1 MMPIV
6 KRLVMIPVLFLMI
19 GLFDASTAH
28 AQSLDALRD
37 SGKVGE
43 AFDGYARARDASV
56 QSAVDAINAKRR
68 SIYQQRANQQG
79 VSVDQVGKVYAKQI
93 VSKAP
98 AGTWLMKA
106 DGSWVQK

>member
-1 MMPIV
+1 MMSIV

-19 GLFDASTAH
+19 GLFDASTAN

-37 SGKVGE
+37 AGKVGE

-68 SIYQQRANQQG
+68 EIYQQRAAQQG

-98 AGTWLMKA
+98 VGTWLLKA
-106 DGSWVQK
+106 NGSWVQK